1 MLDKD
6 NIYFIGIGG
15 IGMSALAR
23 YFMSIGKNVAG
34 YDRTRT
40 PLCET
45 LEGEGASIH
54 YEDNLDLIDRKFK
67 DKENTT
73 VIYTPAIPS
82 DMGELVYF
90 QNKGFE
96 LVKRALALGKIS
108 FAHTCLA
115 VAGTHGKTTTSS
127 LLAHL
132 FKSNGVDIAAF
143 LGGISTNYQSNFLPP
158 GESDILVAEADEY
171 DRSFLQL
178 KPAGGIIT
186 SVDSDH
192 LDIYGNPE
200 ELTATFGKFRDCIT
214 DLAIVHKSTGLSGT
228 TYGIDNDADYCGT
241 NVRVEN
247 HAYVFD
253 LRLPDG
259 TIIEDIHSGLPGRH
273 NVENAIA
280 AAALALNFGLTAEQV
295 KAGIASFKGVRRR
308 FEYHIKR
315 DNLVYIDDYAHH
327 PAEINALIG
336 SVRELYP
343 NKRISGIFQPHLYS
357 RTRDFEEGFVE
368 ALSKLDEL
376 VLMDIY
382 PAREKPIPGVTTSAL
397 FNKIPLENKHH
408 LSTPEILT
416 HFANNKPEVVLTIG
430 AGDIDRIINPL
441 KMKLSQ

>member
-1 MLDKD
+1 MLDKN
-6 NIYFIGIGG
+6 NIYMIGIGG

-23 YFMSIGKNVAG
+23 YFQSIGKSVAG

-40 PLCET
+40 SLCKT
-45 LEGEGASIH
+45 LESEGIAIH
-54 YEDNLDLIDRKFK
+54 YEDNLDLIDRKYK
-67 DKENTT
+67 DKETTT
-73 VIYTPAIPS
+73 VIYTPAIPA

-90 QNKGFE
+90 QTKGFE
-96 LVKRALALGKIS
+96 LVKRAQALGKIS
-108 FAHTCLA
+108 AAHTCLA

-178 KPAGGIIT
+178 QPAGGIIT

-200 ELTATFGKFRDCIT
+200 ELTATFAKFRDCIT
-214 DLAIVHKSTGLSGT
+214 DVAIVHKNTGLKGM
-228 TYGIDNDADYCGT
+228 TYGIETDSDYSGT
-241 NVRVEN
+241 NVRIEN
-247 HAYVFD
+247 HSYVFD
-253 LRLPDG
+253 LKLPDG
-259 TIIEDIHSGLPGRH
+259 TLITHIHSGLPGRH

-280 AAALALNFGLTAEQV
+280 AAALALNFGLSKEEV

-315 DNLVYIDDYAHH
+315 DELIYIDDYAHH
-327 PAEINALIG
+327 PAEINALIN

-343 NKRISGIFQPHLYS
+343 NKKVTGIFQPHLYS
-357 RTRDFEEGFVE
+357 RTRDFEEGFIE

-376 VLMDIY
+376 ILMDIY
-382 PAREKPIPGVTTSAL
+382 PAREKPIPGISSSAL
-397 FNKIPLENKHH
+397 FAKIDVVNKHH
-408 LSTPEILT
+408 LSATEILT

>member
-1 MLDKD
+1 MLEKE
-6 NIYFIGIGG
+6 NIYLIGIGG

-23 YFMSIGKNVAG
+23 YFKSIGKNVAG

-40 PLCET
+40 ALCET
-45 LEGEGASIH
+45 LESEGISIH
-54 YEDNLDLIDRKFK
+54 YEDKPDLIDKKYK
-67 DKENTT
+67 DKNTTT
-73 VIYTPAIPS
+73 VIYTPAIPA
-82 DMGELVYF
+82 DMAELLYF
-90 QNKGFE
+90 KNKGFE
-96 LVKRALALGKIS
+96 LIKRAQALGLIS
-108 FAHTCLA
+108 ATHTCLA

-158 GESDILVAEADEY
+158 GDSDILVAEADEY

-178 KPAGGIIT
+178 RPAGGIIT
-186 SVDSDH
+186 SIDSDH

-200 ELTATFGKFRDCIT
+200 ELTSTFSQFRNCIS
-214 DLAIVHKSTGLSGT
+214 DLAIVHKDTGLTGT
-228 TYGIDNDADYCGT
+228 TYGINNGADYCGT
-241 NVRVEN
+241 NVRIEN
-247 HAYVFD
+247 HSYVFD
-253 LRLPDG
+253 LNLPDG
-259 TIIEDIHSGLPGRH
+259 EIIDNIISGLPGRH

-280 AAALALNFGLTAEQV
+280 AAALALNFGLNAEQV
-295 KAGIASFKGVRRR
+295 KNGIASFKGVRRR
-308 FEYHIKR
+308 FEYHIQR
-315 DNLVYIDDYAHH
+315 DNLIYIDDYAHH
-327 PAEINALIG
+327 PAEINALLD

-357 RTRDFEEGFVE
+357 RTRDFEEGFVQ

-382 PAREKPIPGVTTSAL
+382 PAREKPIPGVSSSAL
-397 FNKIPLENKHH
+397 FNKIEVQNKHH
-408 LSTPEILT
+408 LATQEILT
-416 HFANNKPEVVLTIG
+416 HFASNKPEVILTIG